1 MQKNQEQIA
10 VENINQKSREPL
22 DRLKDYVHNDQ
33 GQAMDNEE
41 LFQEIWKLASKE
53 EDTAYL
59 AAYSD
64 EDIKKLLENGYASIN
79 MMLAV
84 KDAVRT
90 KHEIY
95 LGRLC
100 NILRVR
106 LKGQKTTFKE
116 YVKTNIQIPQSTI
129 QRYMRI
135 ADIRDAEQFA
145 YLGTERLFFIVSSM
159 KSIEFGGDLQM
170 FVDEFNVTFNP
181 EEEQTISEFKTIV
194 RRAIFEKLSADN
206 GWNLTTDQIESLSKR
221 HDIDL
226 GYFYTNAKTVI
237 DANGNVSVYADIA
250 ITDPEQGR
258 ECISKLNKAIKTA
271 SDLSMAAISDNKFF
285 DKLDIS
291 EINKLEN
298 VLKQLQ
304 ERAKSA

>member
-1 MQKNQEQIA
+1 MQKNQEKNS
-10 VENINQKSREPL
+10 VENINQKSPEPL

-237 DANGNVSVYADIA
+237 NASGNVSVFASIA